1 MTGKCFSPWRCNKKK
16 RWLREVSS
24 SHTQGFDHN
33 FWSWWDFN
41 KRKTILQSPFPVVV
55 FWGRKKKHNST
66 MQIQNLGVCLKT
78 KFIHFFFVWSISMLS
93 SGRHILD
100 LSGFQFS
107 PLEYWWIPYSWWSGT
122 LLLSINC
129 VIRSPCL
136 ICNLLWFHR
145 SIKIPEKNLHP
156 SSIPLTNQGRNFW
169 IIIFDRSLLYYPY
182 FYVSP
187 WT

>member
-1 MTGKCFSPWRCNKKK
+1 MIGKCFSPWRCNKK

-33 FWSWWDFN
+33 FWLWWDFN

-55 FWGRKKKHNST
+55 FWGRKKKLNST
-66 MQIQNLGVCLKT
+66 MQMQNLGVCLKT
-78 KFIHFFFVWSISMLS
+78 KFIHFFFGWSISMLS
-93 SGRHILD
+93 PGRHILD
-100 LSGFQFS
+100 MSGFQFS
-107 PLEYWWIPYSWWSGT
+107 PLYSWWFGT

-129 VIRSPCL
+129 VIRSPGL
-136 ICNLLWFHR
+136 ICNLLLFHR
-145 SIKIPEKNLHP
+145 SIKNPEKNLH
-156 SSIPLTNQGRNFW
+156 SSPIPLTNQGRNFW